1 MYTQIMAR
9 YRIIATSAFGLESV
23 LVHELKALGYR
34 DLEVKD
40 GRVAFKGDA
49 KDIAR
54 CNVFLR
60 IAERVLIE
68 MACFPAL
75 DFEELFQGTLKAPW
89 EHMVPVDGV
98 MHVVGKSVRSTLFS
112 VRDCQAIVK
121 KAIIEAMKRK
131 YRGREFPET
140 GPTYKI
146 EVAFLKDVASL
157 TVDTSG
163 PGLHKRGY
171 RIEKGEAP
179 LRETLAAGLV
189 LLSRWGPERTLADPL
204 CGSGTI
210 AIEAALIGKNI
221 APGLN
226 RSFVSEGW
234 KQIPA
239 QVWEEV
245 RKEARSLINDSEF
258 RILASDRDGEVL
270 RIARKNAERAGVA
283 QYISFQKSSL
293 EEFRSPRK
301 YGCII
306 CNPPYGERI
315 GDTKE
320 VADLY
325 RRMGKVFSGL
335 DGWSYFILSAHPD
348 FQRLFGRKADRNRK
362 LYNGKLQC
370 YLFEYL
376 GPLPKKKPLTP
387 LDG

>member
-1 MYTQIMAR
+1 MAP
-9 YRIIATSAFGLESV
+9 YRIIATSAFGLESM
-23 LVHELKALGYR
+23 LARELKALGYG

-40 GRVAFKGDA
+40 GRVAFNGDA
-49 KDIAR
+49 RDIAR

-60 IAERVLIE
+60 TADRVLIE
-68 MACFPAL
+68 MASFSAL
-75 DFEELFQGTLKAPW
+75 DFEDLFQGTLKVPW
-89 EHMVPVDGV
+89 EHMVPADGV
-98 MHVVGKSVRSTLFS
+98 MHVIGKSVRSTLFS

-131 YRGREFPET
+131 YRSREFPER
-140 GPTYKI
+140 GPVYKI
-146 EVAFLKDVASL
+146 EVALLKDVASL

-163 PGLHKRGY
+163 HGLHKRGY

-189 LLSRWGPERTLADPL
+189 LLSRWGPERSLADPL

-221 APGLN
+221 APGVH

-234 KQIPA
+234 KQVPA
-239 QVWEEV
+239 EVWSEV
-245 RKEARSLINDSEF
+245 RREARDSINNREF
-258 RILASDRDGEVL
+258 RIIASDRDGEVL
-270 RIARKNAERAGVA
+270 KIARKNAERAGVA
-283 QYISFQKSSL
+283 KYISFQKRSL
-293 EEFRSPRK
+293 EEFRSSKK

-315 GDTKE
+315 GDAKE
-320 VADLY
+320 VANLY
-325 RRMGKVFSGL
+325 RSMGRVFSKL
-335 DGWSYFILSAHPD
+335 EGWSYFILSAHPE
-348 FQRLFGRKADRNRK
+348 FQKLFGRRADKNRK

-376 GPLPKKKPLTP
+376 GPLPKKRAEVRA
-387 LDG
+387 GS